1 MVVYIFDN
9 FADQRRFED
18 KFVRLRKVFH
28 VGYHRMKR
36 DKFKSFEVLVFV
48 NILGDRKVFEKI
60 ADDRIFADMINGVR
74 RFEKIDLVGGKAV
87 LFEIEN
93 VAFVRYG
100 RKHAEFVPLCGA
112 NYEKIV
118 FFKRIDLVFDS
129 KVRVSVDE
137 EQKLEIVVEM
147 EKEILAARFLVEQMS
162 ESHRFFVI
170 YRFYFHMIPRRA
182 RCAL

>member
-1 MVVYIFDN
+1 
-9 FADQRRFED
+9 
-18 KFVRLRKVFH
+18 
-28 VGYHRMKR
+28 MKR

>member
-48 NILGDRKVFEKI
+48 NILGDRKVFEKV

-74 RFEKIDLVGGKAV
+74 RFEKINLVGGKAV

-100 RKHAEFVPLCGA
+100 RKHAEFVPLCRA

-118 FFKRIDLVFDS
+118 LFERIDLIFYG
-129 KVRVSVDE
+129 KIRVSVNKK
-137 EQKLEIVVEM
+137 QKLEIVVEM
-147 EKEILAARFLVEQMS
+147 KKEIFAARLLF
-162 ESHRFFVI
+162 
-170 YRFYFHMIPRRA
+170 
-182 RCAL
+182 